1 MSTSNKTDFLTRL
14 NEQLPLLSTR
24 IKDII
29 REIYQNSHEM
39 KTLDK
44 ENHQIRMNTLDEE
57 NHPQKREKLEKL
69 FHDLLESL
77 QNDLFDLNNRIEDT
91 QIDIL
96 WTSTKLELEKFK
108 RRVLATTSN
117 VSATNSNVSAFDS
130 IFVDLIGYI
139 ETAYNIMQTV
149 FKHLTVIFI
158 QVSNLVFHSARLF
171 RLKQIK

>member
-77 QNDLFDLNNRIEDT
+77 QNDLFDLNNRIEDK

-96 WTSTKLELEKFK
+96 WTSTKLELEKFG

-117 VSATNSNVSAFDS
+117 VSATTSNVSAFD
-130 IFVDLIGYI
+130 
-139 ETAYNIMQTV
+139 
-149 FKHLTVIFI
+149 
-158 QVSNLVFHSARLF
+158 
-171 RLKQIK
+171 